1 MTTTPEQEPLSLE
14 CAEDI
19 LAYVPHALGFHP
31 SESAV
36 LLLMVDKKL
45 EATLRVDLP
54 KHDSAGE
61 RRPWVEQVCELV
73 GKLPQLT
80 GALCVLYSND
90 PPPTGRELP
99 YHQLLAELSESF
111 DARRTPLH
119 QAWFVNRGMVW
130 NYNGAVPEERENP
143 ACPELSDT
151 YLRMVLA
158 GSAPLHEPW
167 DGEGVPEWENAGTIR
182 SLAESLDGDMYDCLD
197 TWAALLETDAY
208 QSEATMRSEPLV
220 AARLLSG
227 LEIRLVRDIL
237 PYLAGVGAVAARTA
251 VRELALRDT
260 EERAQEL
267 AYFLL
272 GGGANTPEWKRLEN
286 LWFICRDLLGVAR
299 AGQRSA
305 LLCILAWIEWAKGRG
320 SMSMALLRTALD
332 SDPEYRLAQLL
343 QQLLYRG
350 IMPEWATDPQRAWRS
365 SFH

>member
-1 MTTTPEQEPLSLE
+1 MTTTPEQGPLSLE
-14 CAEDI
+14 RAEDI

-31 SESAV
+31 SDSAV

-61 RRPWVEQVCELV
+61 RRPWVEQVCKLV

-90 PPPTGRELP
+90 PPPAGRELP

-130 NYNGAVPEERENP
+130 NYNGAVPEQRENRP
-143 ACPELSDT
+143 ARNSATLTSEWSWPVPPHCTSLGRGGRPGMGERRNDPQPRRFARRRHVRLPG
-151 YLRMVLA
+151 YL
-158 GSAPLHEPW
+158 
-167 DGEGVPEWENAGTIR
+167 
-182 SLAESLDGDMYDCLD
+182 
-197 TWAALLETDAY
+197 AALLETDAY

-251 VRELALRDT
+251 VRELALRET

-267 AYFLL
+267 ADFLL